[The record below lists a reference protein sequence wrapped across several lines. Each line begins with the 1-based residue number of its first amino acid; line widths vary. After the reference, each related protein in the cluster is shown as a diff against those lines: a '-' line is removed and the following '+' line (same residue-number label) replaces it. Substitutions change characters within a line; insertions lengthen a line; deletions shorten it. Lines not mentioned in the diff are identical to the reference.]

1 LLPGEGERLSERERE
16 RERVLVS
23 GGAGG
28 IGAAVCE
35 VLHERGYAPVV
46 GYHRTPDRA
55 HALAARLGGEAIAL
69 DLSVAADIAACAL
82 AIGEHGA
89 ALAGV
94 VLAASPPPA
103 LGPFGTISAEDM
115 ARQWQ
120 INVVGPQLLL
130 AALVRTSF
138 RARKQ
143 GAVVG
148 VLTTAMGSGI
158 GTAASN
164 MGAYVIAKY
173 GLEGV
178 LAAAAADYPWLRVR
192 AVRPGFTDTPML
204 AAFDARYLAMQ
215 RTREPFGTPAQV
227 ALEIVDALL
236 TP

>member
-1 LLPGEGERLSERERE
+1 MPPVEREA
-16 RERVLVS
+16 VLVS

-35 VLHERGYAPVV
+35 LLHERGYAPLV
-46 GYHRTPDRA
+46 GYHHTPDRA
-55 HALAARLGGEAIAL
+55 QTLAQRLGGDAIAL
-69 DLSVAADIAACAL
+69 DLSDSAEIAACAH
-82 AIGEHGA
+82 AIAERGA

-94 VLAASPPPA
+94 VLAASPSPI
-103 LGPFGTISAEDM
+103 LGPFGTISPEDLT
-115 ARQWQ
+115 RQWQ
-120 INVVGPQLLL
+120 INVVGPQQLL

-158 GTAASN
+158 GTAAPN

-192 AVRPGFTDTPML
+192 ALRPGFTETPML
-204 AAFDARYLAMQ
+204 KAFDARYLEMQ
-215 RTREPFGTPAQV
+215 RSREPFQAPAQV
-227 ALEIVDALL
+227 ALQIVNALF
-236 TP
+236 TS